1 MKNKRGAMF
10 RNNNKE
16 LKKKMMIRNTIN
28 AMNKQI
34 QKLEELKSNYI
45 ESGREAK
52 ERGLTAQY
60 NLALSGLRMCI
71 AQQKRIYEMK
81 LNFEITSQMKD
92 VAKIT
97 GEFLKGM
104 TSLSKDMIKLT
115 KEADFK
121 NVAKQFEQAMT
132 GVEMSQVQME
142 NFLDETSASFDTA
155 CYNSVDDKNEIEKL
169 MAGGTSGSN
178 DDLDTAIDRELEE
191 LKKRMI

>member
-1 MKNKRGAMF
+1 
-10 RNNNKE
+10 
-16 LKKKMMIRNTIN
+16 
-28 AMNKQI
+28 
-34 QKLEELKSNYI
+34 
-45 ESGREAK
+45 
-52 ERGLTAQY
+52 
-60 NLALSGLRMCI
+60 
-71 AQQKRIYEMK
+71 MK

-155 CYNSVDDKNEIEKL
+155 CSNSVDDKNEIEKL

-178 DDLDTAIDRELEE
+178 DNLDTAIDRELEE